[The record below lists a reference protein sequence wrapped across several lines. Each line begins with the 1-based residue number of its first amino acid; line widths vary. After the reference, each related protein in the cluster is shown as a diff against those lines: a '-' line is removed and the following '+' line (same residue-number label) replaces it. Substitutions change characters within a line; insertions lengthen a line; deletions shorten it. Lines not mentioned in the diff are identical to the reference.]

1 MRILGKRAMT
11 RVELVFDDSIKG
23 PRQALAAQLR
33 GGILNAFEDSEF
45 HQHDADGAFIY
56 RYPRIQYQWRNNNG
70 LILGWME
77 SAETLLRLPWLDL
90 SLHINSAEV
99 QATDVFLNPATAE
112 FGISERLFHYRLAAP
127 VLLFNQKNYA
137 NYKSMKFVD
146 KLYEEDRLLQAQI
159 LTALR
164 GLNVDFTERLYATF
178 TEKKTVTCLY
188 KGQQLTGILGRFA
201 VNAVL
206 PDDFA
211 IGHAVSHGFGWIR
224 SLGSIGKN
232 LVNGNQSQ

>member
-1 MRILGKRAMT
+1 MRVLGRRALT
-11 RVELVFDDSIKG
+11 RVELVFNDSIRG

-33 GGILNAFEDSEF
+33 GGILNAFGDSEF

-56 RYPRIQYQWRNNNG
+56 RYPRIQYQWRNNSG

-77 SAETLLRLPWLDL
+77 SAEKLLRLPWLDL
-90 SLHINSAEV
+90 SIHINSEIVNAS
-99 QATDVFLNPATAE
+99 DVFLNPATSE
-112 FGISERLFHYRLAAP
+112 FGVSERLFHYRLTAP

-137 NYKSMKFVD
+137 NYKSMKFMD
-146 KLYEEDRLLQAQI
+146 RLYEEDRLLQAQI

-178 TEKKTVTCLY
+178 TEKKTVICQY

-201 VNAVL
+201 TNAVL

-211 IGHAVSHGFGWIR
+211 VGHAVSHGYGWIR
-224 SLGSIGKN
+224 SVGSIGKHSM
-232 LVNGNQSQ
+232 NGNQS

>member
-1 MRILGKRAMT
+1 MRILGKRTMT

-23 PRQALAAQLR
+23 PRQTLAAQLR
-33 GGILNAFEDSEF
+33 GGILNAFRDSEF

-56 RYPRIQYQWRNNNG
+56 RYPRIQYQWRNNSG
-70 LILGWME
+70 FILGWMD
-77 SAETLLRLPWLDL
+77 SAEKLLRLPWLDL
-90 SLHINSAEV
+90 SIQINGAIV
-99 QATDVFLNPATAE
+99 TATDVFLNPTIAA
-112 FGISERLFHYRLAAP
+112 FGASERLFHYRLAAP

-137 NYKSMKFVD
+137 NYKSMKFMD

-159 LTALR
+159 LTSLR
-164 GLNVDFTERLYATF
+164 GLDVDFTERLYATF

-201 VNAVL
+201 ANAVL

-224 SLGSIGKN
+224 SLGGIEQT
-232 LVNGNQSQ
+232 LGNQS

>member
-11 RVELVFDDSIKG
+11 RVELVFDDSVKG
-23 PRQALAAQLR
+23 PRQALTAQLR
-33 GGILNAFEDSEF
+33 GGIVNAFGDSEF
-45 HQHDADGAFIY
+45 HQHDANGAFIY
-56 RYPRIQYQWRNNNG
+56 RYPRIQYQWRNNSG

-77 SAETLLRLPWLDL
+77 SAERLLRLPWLDL
-90 SLHINSAEV
+90 SIHINGTVVS
-99 QATDVFLNPATAE
+99 ATDVFLNPATAE
-112 FGISERLFHYRLAAP
+112 FGASERLLHYRFAAP

-137 NYKSMKFVD
+137 NYKSMKFMD

-178 TEKKTVTCLY
+178 TEKKTVTCFY

-201 VNAVL
+201 ANVVL

-224 SLGSIGKN
+224 SLGNIEKSSA
-232 LVNGNQSQ
+232 NGNQS